1 MSGRF
6 ASDLPD
12 DLQQVVLSFCT
23 LNFHFGHEFD
33 SQGDEY
39 TLLFPMARAC
49 GLWYLLL
56 TLWNSLSSQSRPS
69 GRVGM
74 TQSRATVPVGVK
86 RRATVQKHSVLSK
99 REHFIQL
106 VCNKRV
112 AGWLNEL
119 DWGSEKHSV
128 EIPFFLVSFYFLPLN
143 TITFPSLWV
152 QSYYRQI
159 ISWSFP
165 GTEMISSLD
174 VKSPGIIK

>member
-12 DLQQVVLSFCT
+12 DLKQVVLSFCT

-56 TLWNSLSSQSRPS
+56 TLWNSLTSQSRLS

-86 RRATVQKHSVLSK
+86 RRVIVQKHSVLSK

-106 VCNKRV
+106 VCNKCV
-112 AGWLNEL
+112 AGLLNEL
-119 DWGSEKHSV
+119 DWRRWETQCGNT
-128 EIPFFLVSFYFLPLN
+128 FFFWSIFTFCLWTVSLSHPCEFSH
-143 TITFPSLWV
+143 TIG
-152 QSYYRQI
+152 R
-159 ISWSFP
+159 SFP
-165 GTEMISSLD
+165 GHFQVLTWSYL
-174 VKSPGIIK
+174 

>member
-12 DLQQVVLSFCT
+12 DLKQVVLSFCT

-74 TQSRATVPVGVK
+74 TQSRATVPVGV
-86 RRATVQKHSVLSK
+86 RRRLTVQKHSVLSK

-119 DWGSEKHSV
+119 DRRRWETQCGNTFFFGLFLLSAFEHYHFPIPVSSV
-128 EIPFFLVSFYFLPLN
+128 IL
-143 TITFPSLWV
+143 
-152 QSYYRQI
+152 
-159 ISWSFP
+159 
-165 GTEMISSLD
+165 
-174 VKSPGIIK
+174 